1 MMTFENVKFHE
12 YLVCKSDNC
21 HIALLFRTP
30 ARTDQFDSFHEVGHE
45 AANIKIFC
53 NANLSS
59 HVNINI
65 SNLELRFFLDL
76 TFTNLNVPNIIISP
90 SLSRE

>member
-30 ARTDQFDSFHEVGHE
+30 GWTDQFDSFHEVGQRAGELGSNQHQDILQSRSLQPRE
-45 AANIKIFC
+45 HFKFGIKIF
-53 NANLSS
+53 
-59 HVNINI
+59 
-65 SNLELRFFLDL
+65 LRDL
-76 TFTNLNVPNIIISP
+76 TFT
-90 SLSRE
+90 RW